1 MATAKQIKF
10 NEDSRRA
17 LERGVNALVDA
28 VKITLG
34 PVGRYVVLE
43 KKFGPP
49 MISNDG
55 VTIAKEIDLE
65 DPFENLGAQLVK
77 EVATKTQD
85 IAGDGT
91 TTAAI
96 FAQAMLRDGLKNVA
110 AGANPLAIK
119 RGMDAA
125 VIRVVEEMKK
135 LSKPV
140 EDKQA
145 IAQVATI
152 ASKDEK
158 IGQTIAD
165 ALEKVGKDGVITVEE
180 SKGLDI
186 SLEFTEGMQFDRGY
200 VSPYFVTDPERM
212 VVELDEPLIFI
223 TDKKITSVQDFLPVL
238 EKLANRG
245 RPFMIIA
252 DDIEG
257 EALATLVLNKIR
269 GTFRCVAVK
278 APGFGDRRK
287 AMLQD
292 ISILSGGQVVS
303 DELGI
308 KFENVALDM
317 LGEARQVKVD
327 KDDTTI
333 VAGKGDPEEIKKR
346 INQIRHQI
354 TETDSEYDKEKLQER
369 LAKLAGGVAVI
380 KVGAATE
387 TEMKERKHRIED
399 AVSATKAAVEEGIVA
414 GGGTV
419 LINILPKLE
428 EMKLE
433 GDEQTGVN
441 IVKTALVEPLRLIA
455 VNAGLEG
462 AVVVAKV
469 KEQKQLGIG
478 LNALTRNYEDMFKAG
493 IVDPLKVTRSAL
505 QNAESI
511 ASMILTTEAAITEK
525 PEKEKSMA
533 PPMPSD
539 Y

>member
-399 AVSATKAAVEEGIVA
+399 AVSATKAAVEEGIIA